1 MTRWPRRA
9 GSSSAHRA
17 GRSRGP
23 PPPTSP
29 ARAPTSSG
37 MAAGYA
43 APRSTRASTARMR
56 RRPTRSGRPRRRGPC
71 RFAIKLPKT
80 ITHELQLARARVPL
94 ERFLDETSGLGG
106 KRGPILVQL
115 PPSFAFDARVAG
127 RFLTL
132 LRARHDGPVVCEPRH
147 ATWAS
152 GAAEPA
158 GAAPGRPRRR
168 GSGAVSGRRRARW
181 WPGLVYYRLHG
192 SPRTY
197 SSRHHALRLGPGP
210 MRCAACPEGV
220 EAWCVLRQHGV
231 GRRAPERH
239 RARRP
244 AAARSVTSRPRPPR
258 GPTLRRR
265 RRGPGASWP
274 APWPRSGAPVRA
286 SATGGG
292 RSRPASSR
300 DRCPARSAGA
310 APRARDR

>member
-1 MTRWPRRA
+1 M
-9 GSSSAHRA
+9 
-17 GRSRGP
+17 
-23 PPPTSP
+23 
-29 ARAPTSSG
+29 
-37 MAAGYA
+37 A
-43 APRSTRASTARMR
+43 APRRIVVGTSGWSIPRASAADFAGEGTHLERYGR
-56 RRPTRSGRPRRRGPC
+56 RLRGAEINSCFYRPHAAATYAKWAAATPRAF
-71 RFAIKLPKT
+71 RFAIKLPKA

-152 GAAEPA
+152 GAADALLAQHRVARVAADPA
-158 GAAPGRPRRR
+158 PFPE
-168 GSGAVSGRRRARW
+168 RRRARRMARA
-181 WPGLVYYRLHG
+181 GLLPPARLAPHILVAVRRPA
-192 SPRTY
+192 PR
-197 SSRHHALRLGPGP
+197 SLG
-210 MRCAACPEGV
+210 RCAAPACPKVSRRG
-220 EAWCVLRQHGV
+220 ACSTTR
-231 GRRAPERH
+231 RRAPRS
-239 RARRP
+239 RTPSSSKACCGPQRDVRGRGRP
-244 AAARSVTSRPRPPR
+244 AR
-258 GPTLRRR
+258 GPTLRQR
-265 RRGPGASWP
+265 RRGPGGSWP
-274 APWPRSGAPVRA
+274 APWPRSGAPARA